1 MKEREETDLAS
12 RYPGLCASVPSRD
25 EEAEGMTQ
33 AEGDAGEEGPL
44 LALEPVVVLDVV
56 RVGENGVE
64 GEEWDSIQVG
74 VPWQA
79 DMQGRPRNFG
89 GNDLD
94 RAPVLRQP

>member
-1 MKEREETDLAS
+1 MSDTKGRT
-12 RYPGLCASVPSRD
+12 R
-25 EEAEGMTQ
+25 Q
-33 AEGDAGEEGPL
+33 EGPFD
-44 LALEPVVVLDVV
+44 AFEPVIILDVV
-56 RVGENGVE
+56 CIRENRVE

-74 VPWQA
+74 VPWQT

>member
-1 MKEREETDLAS
+1 MTGTQRNTCKER
-12 RYPGLCASVPSRD
+12 PFF
-25 EEAEGMTQ
+25 
-33 AEGDAGEEGPL
+33 
-44 LALEPVVVLDVV
+44 ALQPVVVLDVV